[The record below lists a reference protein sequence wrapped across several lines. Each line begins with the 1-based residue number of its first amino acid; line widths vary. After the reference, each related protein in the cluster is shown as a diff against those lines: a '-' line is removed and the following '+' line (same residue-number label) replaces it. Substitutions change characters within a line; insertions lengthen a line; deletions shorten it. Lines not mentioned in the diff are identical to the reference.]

1 MGLRRGSVISW
12 SDLPEELVERIG
24 KCLVDNPFD
33 VLHFRAVCKTW
44 RSSIPPF
51 KSNSPDLSLQLPFP
65 LDYHPNT
72 FPGFYLIENTVYL
85 FQLPPDRDTS
95 LDCRGCWLV
104 KVTKTADGKL
114 QVFNP
119 LNVSPD
125 NNNNNNNMP
134 KQMLKKDTQLNIQFA
149 QQIGYTLH
157 SFLSELPYVFLR
169 ATRHV
174 CAVREA
180 FATYALAEPGETVY
194 MGNASTAKVEG
205 YGKSWDGNWTILK
218 DGSFRI
224 VDIIVYKRNFV
235 AVDRCGKTIEFDSSS
250 FNETIVSPIL
260 HDRDTGIQPVESN
273 GQLFLVDMVL
283 DYNKTENVEFRIYQL
298 DQELHK
304 WIAVHSLGDGIFF
317 ISYDYCFSVSSQ
329 DFGHHCAGNCI
340 YYADREEGELGPGLS
355 FLEFEDLFWPLAS
368 RPSKEPPS
376 DVQ

>member
-134 KQMLKKDTQLNIQFA
+134 K
-149 QQIGYTLH
+149 
-157 SFLSELPYVFLR
+157 
-169 ATRHV
+169 
-174 CAVREA
+174 
-180 FATYALAEPGETVY
+180 
-194 MGNASTAKVEG
+194 
-205 YGKSWDGNWTILK
+205 SWDGNWTILK

-235 AVDRCGKTIEFDSSS
+235 AVDRCGKTREFDSSS

-317 ISYDYCFSVSSQ
+317 ISYDYCFSVSHLR
-329 DFGHHCAGNCI
+329 DHDDA
-340 YYADREEGELGPGLS
+340 
-355 FLEFEDLFWPLAS
+355 
-368 RPSKEPPS
+368 
-376 DVQ
+376 